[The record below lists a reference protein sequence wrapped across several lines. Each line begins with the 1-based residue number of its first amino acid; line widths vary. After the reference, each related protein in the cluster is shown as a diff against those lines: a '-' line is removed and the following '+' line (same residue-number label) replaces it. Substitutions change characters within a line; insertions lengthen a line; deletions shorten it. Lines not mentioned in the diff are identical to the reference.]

1 MDLSPYI
8 EGMRRDL
15 IAAAEAAGPESSA
28 LAERLGFAV
37 DAAARLAL
45 MEAISNAAAE
55 ISAQLPN
62 GSVDVRLAGRD
73 LEFAVQGVPSV
84 GSGPTEPVDL
94 TKDEDDDNGA
104 SARVTV
110 RMPESVKAK
119 AEARAEAANQS
130 LNTWI
135 VNAIRVSTMRD
146 GMGGVGLDPS
156 ELINHFLG
164 QDPFGGRRGPRHMK
178 GWN

>member
-1 MDLSPYI
+1 MDLTPYI

-15 IAAAEAAGPESSA
+15 IAAAQAAGPDASA
-28 LAERLGFAV
+28 HAERLGFAV

-45 MEAISNAAAE
+45 MEAVSNAAAE

-73 LEFAVQGVPSV
+73 LEFAVQGLPNVAASAAQADQ
-84 GSGPTEPVDL
+84 VDL
-94 TKDEDDDNGA
+94 TKDEDEGG

-119 AEARAEAANQS
+119 AEARADAANQS

-146 GMGGVGLDPS
+146 GLGMDPS

>member
-15 IAAAEAAGPESSA
+15 IAAAEAAGPDASA
-28 LAERLGFAV
+28 VAERLGFAV

-84 GSGPTEPVDL
+84 PTPDAQGDPVDL
-94 TKDEDDDNGA
+94 TKEEGEGG

-110 RMPESVKAK
+110 RMPESVKTK
-119 AEARAEAANQS
+119 AEARAEAAGQS

-135 VNAIRVSTMRD
+135 VNAIRVSAMRD
-146 GMGGVGLDPS
+146 GIGMDPS

>member
-15 IAAAEAAGPESSA
+15 IAAAEAAGPDASA
-28 LAERLGFAV
+28 VAERLGFAV

-84 GSGPTEPVDL
+84 ASATAAADHIDL
-94 TKDEDDDNGA
+94 TKEEEEGGG

-110 RMPESVKAK
+110 RMPESVKTK
-119 AEARAEAANQS
+119 AEARADAANQS

-135 VNAIRVSTMRD
+135 VNAIRVSAMRD
-146 GMGGVGLDPS
+146 GIGLDPS